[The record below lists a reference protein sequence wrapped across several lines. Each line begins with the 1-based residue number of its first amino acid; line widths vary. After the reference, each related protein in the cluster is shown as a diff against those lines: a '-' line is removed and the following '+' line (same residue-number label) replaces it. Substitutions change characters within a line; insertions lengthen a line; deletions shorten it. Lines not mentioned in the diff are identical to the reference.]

1 MCSKSSGESIEMS
14 HQLDFPT
21 QKVTPPLRR
30 YSIGALTLPSSLS
43 GSPFGPAKPFDPHRT
58 ICHIQIKGA
67 NADALAERERAT
79 SICATFSRAEIKN
92 SVSNKMQMFDFV
104 CGKAIGMAG
113 HNFWPISKSK
123 CVLMHGQTA
132 ATTIAFYVLFLCHT
146 HTQWSTWS
154 DKRKPD
160 VLSFIY
166 NAKAAPV
173 QHTYRPAIMS
183 MLFTASS
190 FHLPVCRD
198 QCPCGKQRQLLLQ
211 LQLQA
216 AGSKSKWIIKCSSGK
231 NYKK

>member
-1 MCSKSSGESIEMS
+1 MS

-146 HTQWSTWS
+146 HTH
-154 DKRKPD
+154 
-160 VLSFIY
+160 
-166 NAKAAPV
+166 NG
-173 QHTYRPAIMS
+173 QHGATSGSRMYCH
-183 MLFTASS
+183 LFTMPKLRLSS
-190 FHLPVCRD
+190 TLIVRLLCR
-198 QCPCGKQRQLLLQ
+198 
-211 LQLQA
+211 
-216 AGSKSKWIIKCSSGK
+216 CSSQHPVSTCQCAETSVSASVANKGSCCCSC
-231 NYKK
+231 NCRLQEANPSG